1 MAFEEYMSKQKFK
14 VIDLLF
20 LSGLAIITEVAFTI
34 AFNIAS
40 VKSGNYT
47 FGQILT
53 LSFAPL
59 IGMIAIYRWNQY
71 GLIVAPIGG
80 IASLITRVLLKQ
92 QLTIQLWLYYSLAY
106 LALAVCYLFI
116 RKKDKSKFRKDK
128 GMMIL
133 YFFIGYLSLEVIR
146 MVVLIGSENYLKLS
160 MNFLMYDLI
169 NIFISFVIYLV
180 TLRQDGLV
188 VDMNQYLI
196 QMQDIQKRIEKESVC
211 MEELAEGNQINEAA
225 LLDGGTLSTEDL
237 KKMEDDR
244 RRIEGLH
251 SSFDDENNAIN
262 AYKKKREALKH
273 GKK

>member
-1 MAFEEYMSKQKFK
+1 MSKQKFK
-14 VIDLLF
+14 LIDLLF
-20 LSGLAIITEVAFTI
+20 LSGLAIITEVAFAI
-34 AFNIAS
+34 AFNIVN
-40 VKSGNYT
+40 VKSGNNT

-80 IASLITRVLLKQ
+80 LASLITRVLLKQ
-92 QLTIQLWLYYSLAY
+92 QLSIQLWLYYSLAY
-106 LALAVCYLFI
+106 LGLVVCYLFI
-116 RKKDKSKFRKDK
+116 RKKDKTLFRKDL

-133 YFFIGYLSLEVIR
+133 YYFIGYISIEVLRAI
-146 MVVLIGSENYLKLS
+146 VLIGSTNYLKLMS
-160 MNFLMYDLI
+160 NFLMYDLI
-169 NIFISFVIYLV
+169 NVFLSFLIYIV

-188 VDMNQYLI
+188 VDMNQYLA
-196 QMQDIQKRIEKESVC
+196 DLNNIQKRAEKESIC

-225 LLDGGTLSTEDL
+225 LLDGGTLSIEDL

-244 RRIEGLH
+244 RRIEGRQ
-251 SSFDDENNAIN
+251 SSFDDENDAIN